1 MRTRAWGVGWVVALV
16 AGCGG
21 GGGGSAADD
30 GSSIYQAG
38 PGPRGGAALYA
49 DFRSGKKLVLH
60 QRGLIAVTPARLR
73 DALPAMEAALDA
85 YDGVFL
91 RLPNSTDAVMRATT
105 LNASVIAADLQPL
118 YALQPTR
125 LRHNFAVLSMQHDLD
140 PFDDWTVALRNV
152 ANFAKVARDA
162 GVVGIV
168 IDNEDIA
175 GLRVNYP
182 YDLKSPTK
190 TIEAYRTQ
198 MQLVA
203 KQVMQAITAEFP
215 DAVVVVL
222 RGPAGAE
229 PASPANLVNREVD
242 SAQLLG
248 PFFAGFVEGKG
259 ARSLV
264 VDGGTDYALRTA
276 EQFDA
281 SRAWRQTGIASA
293 ATDSAFIP
301 AALRAAWPASVNVA
315 HGVRELDGSHG
326 NLLPNDPTLWANT
339 VRVALENA
347 DTFVWASFDLTDM
360 TTASAAG
367 AWPTAARRGKAA
379 AGVPTMHLGSATP
392 SSGTGL
398 LAQYFSQIDE
408 SELAQTLV
416 DPMIDY
422 VWTDSG
428 PSNSILSQ
436 TENFSVV
443 WTGYIEATVSGTYT
457 IIGTTDDGMQI
468 YIGGTPVVDAFYFQ
482 APTEHIGTID
492 LVAGQRYPIKIRYFQ
507 GGGLTEAHVEW
518 QPPGG
523 VRAAIPSAQLY
534 PVN

>member
-1 MRTRAWGVGWVVALV
+1 MGWVLALV

-21 GGGGSAADD
+21 GGAGPAGDD
-30 GSSIYQAG
+30 GSSSYQAG
-38 PGPRGGAALYA
+38 PGPKGGAALYA
-49 DFRSGKKLVLH
+49 DFRTGKKLVLH
-60 QRGLIAVTPARLR
+60 QRGLIAVSPARLR

-91 RLPNSTDAVMRATT
+91 RLPNSTDAVTRATT
-105 LNASVIAADLQPL
+105 LAASVIADDLQPL

-125 LRHNFAVLSMQHDLD
+125 LRYNFAIMSMRHDLD

-152 ANFAKVARDA
+152 SSFAKVARDA
-162 GVVGIV
+162 GLVGIV

-182 YDLKSPTK
+182 YDLKSPNK
-190 TIEAYRTQ
+190 TIEEYRAQ
-198 MQLVA
+198 MQLIS
-203 KQVMQAITAEFP
+203 KKIMQAIVAEFP
-215 DAVVVVL
+215 DAAVVVL

-242 SAQLLG
+242 SAQLIG

-301 AALRAAWPASVNVA
+301 AALRAVWPASVNVS

-326 NLLPNDPTLWANT
+326 NLLPNDPALWANT

-347 DTFVWASFDLTDM
+347 DTFVWASFDFADM
-360 TTASAAG
+360 TTASAAST
-367 AWPTAARRGKAA
+367 WPTAARRAKVA
-379 AGVPTMHLGSATP
+379 AGVPTATLGSTTP

-398 LAQYFSQIDE
+398 MAQYYSQIDE
-408 SELAQTLV
+408 SELAQTVV
-416 DPMIDY
+416 DPTIDN
-422 VWTDSG
+422 VWTGTG
-428 PSNSILSQ
+428 PTNTLLSQ
-436 TENFSVV
+436 TDNFSVV
-443 WTGYIEATVSGTYT
+443 WSGYIEATTTGTYT

-468 YIGGTPVVDAFYFQ
+468 LIGGTPVVDAFYFQ
-482 APTEHIGTID
+482 GPTEHSGTID

-507 GGGLTEAHVEW
+507 GGGETEAHVEW

-523 VRAAIPSAQLY
+523 MRAPLPTAQLY